1 MWAVID
7 IGSNTIRLVLYSLE
21 DGRIRPMLNKK
32 YPAGLAGYVDPANN
46 IRPKGVQALLEILSD
61 VQTILSSVSHE
72 EVFPFATA
80 ALRNSANCQTIV
92 KLIREKT
99 GLDVR
104 ILSGEEEAV
113 FDYYGACQDGIGD
126 SGLLVDVGGGST
138 ELTFF
143 KNREILFATSIPL
156 GSLNLYKS
164 FVREIIP
171 SCKEGRKIRRA
182 VQDYLEE
189 MALPDVDLPSQP
201 IYSVGGT
208 ARAALKIMQDCY
220 GLGSSNEYT
229 RLHLKD
235 FISLMERDRQELIQD
250 ILRLAPDRVH
260 TVMPGLLV
268 FQTVAKHYGSASFV
282 TSRFGV
288 REGYLIHCLKE
299 KGYSLG

>member
-21 DGRIRPMLNKK
+21 NGKPHPMLNKK
-32 YPAGLAGYVDPANN
+32 YPAGLAGYIDAANN
-46 IRPKGVQALLEILSD
+46 IRPKGIQSLLEVLSD
-61 VQTILSSVSHE
+61 IQTILSSISHE

-80 ALRNSANCQTIV
+80 ALRNSANGEAVIS
-92 KLIREKT
+92 LIKEKT
-99 GLDVR
+99 GLEVR
-104 ILSGEEEAV
+104 ILSGEEEAT
-113 FDYYGACQDGIGD
+113 FDYYGAAQDGIGD
-126 SGLLVDVGGGST
+126 SGLLADVGGGST

-143 KNREILFATSIPL
+143 QGGEILTATSIPL
-156 GSLNLYKS
+156 GSLNLYRS
-164 FVREIIP
+164 YVSGVIP
-171 SCKEGRKIRRA
+171 TEKEARKIRRA
-182 VQDYLEE
+182 VRDYLDEIV
-189 MALPDVDLPSQP
+189 LPEGEISSQP

-220 GLGSSNEYT
+220 ALGSSNEYT

-235 FISLMERDRQELIQD
+235 FISLIDSDPRELLQD

-260 TVMPGLLV
+260 TVIPGLLV

-299 KGYSLG
+299 KGYMLG